1 MSSDWVL
8 SRTWALVRISK
19 VVWTQARSPT
29 QSTYLAPQ
37 MLRMI
42 QVTSRGENPGPA
54 FMEELT
60 GAVMDDVGEAVE
72 GQMLRAKQIWDPEHL
87 LPT

>member
-1 MSSDWVL
+1 
-8 SRTWALVRISK
+8 
-19 VVWTQARSPT
+19 
-29 QSTYLAPQ
+29 

-42 QVTSRGENPGPA
+42 QVASRDENPGPA

-60 GAVMDDVGEAVE
+60 GAVMDDVGDAVE
-72 GQMLRAKQIWDPEHL
+72 RQMLRAKQIWGPVQL